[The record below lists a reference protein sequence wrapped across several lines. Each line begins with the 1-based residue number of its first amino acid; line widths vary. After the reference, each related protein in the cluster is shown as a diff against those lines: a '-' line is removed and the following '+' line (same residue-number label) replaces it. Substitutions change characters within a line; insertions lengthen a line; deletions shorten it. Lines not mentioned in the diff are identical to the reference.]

1 MRLVYLSTDPG
12 IAWAGAKGAS
22 VHLGEIVEALARE
35 GTDVL
40 VLVSAVATD
49 APAPPAGVTVEPLP
63 TPRKHV
69 SVDELLAGE
78 GSLAA
83 WLEERIRQFGA
94 SAVQERLALYSAA
107 GSVAAHAL
115 GIPHLVELNS
125 PLPEEAAKYRELER
139 AEDALRL
146 ERSVLSAA
154 DLVFPVSS
162 PLADYATERGAR
174 RVEVMPNAVWL
185 QRFQGLPARNG
196 SDPPL
201 AVFAGALRQWHG
213 VETIAEAWRR
223 LGSDAPHLRVIGDG
237 PGRDALEAIGAEMM
251 GAVPHTNVPGLL
263 AGADI
268 GLAPYAPDAPTY
280 FSPLKLFEY
289 LAAGLA
295 VVAADIPGVSDIV
308 GRDGALL
315 MAPGDAGAL
324 AAAVAALAANAG
336 ERARLGRKARSL
348 AELHTWERRAQRILG
363 AVHELSQQGAIPA

>member
-12 IAWAGAKGAS
+12 IAWGGAKGAS

-40 VLVSAVATD
+40 VLVSAMADD
-49 APAPPAGVTVEPLP
+49 APSPPPGVTVEPLP

-78 GSLAA
+78 SSLAA
-83 WLEERIRQFGA
+83 WLEERIRRFGA

-125 PLPEEAAKYRELER
+125 PLPEEAAKYRDLQR

-146 ERSVLSAA
+146 ERAVLSAA

-185 QRFQGLPARNG
+185 QRFEGLPAG
-196 SDPPL
+196 DESGPPL
-201 AVFAGALRQWHG
+201 AVFAGALRPWHG
-213 VETIAEAWRR
+213 IETIAEAWRR
-223 LGSDAPHLRVIGDG
+223 LGSDAPRLRVIGDG
-237 PGRDALEAIGAEMM
+237 PGRDALEGIGAEMM
-251 GAVPHTNVPGLL
+251 GAVAHADVPALL
-263 AGADI
+263 SEADI

-295 VVAADIPGVSDIV
+295 IVAADIPGVSDIV

-315 MAPGDAGAL
+315 IAPGDSDAL
-324 AAAVAALAANAG
+324 AAAVAALASDAG
-336 ERARLGRKARSL
+336 ERARLGQKARSL
-348 AELHTWERRAQRILG
+348 AELHTWERRARRILD
-363 AVHELSQQGAIPA
+363 AVHELSSETVSTA